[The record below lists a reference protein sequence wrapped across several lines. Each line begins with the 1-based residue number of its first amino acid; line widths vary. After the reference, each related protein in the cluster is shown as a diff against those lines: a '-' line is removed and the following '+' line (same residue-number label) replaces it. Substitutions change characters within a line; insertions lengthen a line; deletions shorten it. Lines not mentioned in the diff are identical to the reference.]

1 MEVILNY
8 ASNSF
13 LIWYFLYDLQTR
25 HMESGKPAYRWLG
38 WRGKVKSELDTASDL
53 SEPKKRVFG
62 SDITNYNSKR
72 SKVDSVV
79 GDSNSDEKEVKQHAK
94 HKGIDF
100 GPFAPVSMFKAED
113 ERGKLVRQ
121 VQEWEN
127 LASTY
132 RPQYYN
138 QGIKIMF
145 CESKSPTF
153 GGILSNH
160 SFRGCFSYILEF
172 SLWFPF

>member
-1 MEVILNY
+1 MG
-8 ASNSF
+8 
-13 LIWYFLYDLQTR
+13 
-25 HMESGKPAYRWLG
+25 SGKPAYRWLG
-38 WRGKVKSELDTASDL
+38 WRGKVKSDLDTASDL

-62 SDITNYNSKR
+62 SDITNYDSKR

-79 GDSNSDEKEVKQHAK
+79 GKSNSDEKEVKQHAK
-94 HKGIDF
+94 HKSKGIDF

-113 ERGKLVRQ
+113 ARGKLVRH

-138 QGIKIMF
+138 QGIKIMICVNLNCPPWGVF
-145 CESKSPTF
+145 FQTQ
-153 GGILSNH
+153 
-160 SFRGCFSYILEF
+160 FSWL
-172 SLWFPF
+172 L